1 MAEADGIDP
10 TQASNLVQHQVRDLP
25 TKDLFEPDIPEAF
38 KNASMRVRYECS
50 RLASYYR
57 YPLEQA
63 DSGDVAGLEDY
74 QCLRRYF
81 EKRAG
86 HDVQHPPE
94 MVSPLVWKAA
104 GDDFAGISLKGKLV
118 FRPTNVGP
126 LFQLHLEALRK
137 ERSCRF
143 QRAFGGDRFLYLS
156 VPAITASKLPSH
168 LRGQHIHIQSSYKE
182 WLRKEKR
189 FLGCTWET
197 FLVEQK
203 TKKPGRYVPDDEV
216 GGQSVVLFATEVAQR
231 SAPISFTGK
240 KDHECLAR
248 STIRVEEVFNW
259 FFPTQTNIGQLQCKA
274 YARLELGFSKTLPT
288 LTFFPSQIREVPDIL
303 ADGTVES
310 TSFLERG
317 QRLKEHFDPQNPK
330 VMNDGCSRMSVEAAR
345 QIARDLGLAERPP
358 SVFQA
363 RIGSW
368 KGIWMVDVEKS
379 PDKPQSDTWIEVTP
393 SQRKFNRH
401 AEDLEDDTFD
411 PMRTTFEV
419 ITWSMSVTSARLSPT
434 LIPILVDRRV
444 PEQALHDI
452 FQTSLAYE
460 RKKLMDA
467 VQNPYLLY
475 RWVYSKASVLPDER
489 EDAQAAWLGSL
500 PFSKPKAA
508 LYLLEQGFVPYESP
522 YFAGLVQ
529 DVMQKHLSDLKKSLK
544 PRVGRSIDVFAVAD
558 PIGCLNPGE
567 VHLAFSENFIDE
579 QSGSY
584 EMMLTDVELVV
595 GRQPALRGSDMQ
607 KVRAVFKPEL
617 KHLLDV
623 IVFPS
628 RGVFPLA
635 ERMQNG
641 DYDGDRFWVTWDPA
655 IVDKF
660 ENAPSPSGLPSPES
674 FGIQVDDRRLDD
686 TFVTTNK
693 KAIRE
698 FLDFNFNFRCQQG
711 LLGRCTN
718 FTIASLTR

>member
-1 MAEADGIDP
+1 MSFSTGFWHGSRYHGFKAPLA
-10 TQASNLVQHQVRDLP
+10 
-25 TKDLFEPDIPEAF
+25 FERPA
-38 KNASMRVRYECS
+38 
-50 RLASYYR
+50 
-57 YPLEQA
+57 
-63 DSGDVAGLEDY
+63 
-74 QCLRRYF
+74 
-81 EKRAG
+81 
-86 HDVQHPPE
+86 PPY
-94 MVSPLVWKAA
+94 S
-104 GDDFAGISLKGKLV
+104 I
-118 FRPTNVGP
+118 N
-126 LFQLHLEALRK
+126 
-137 ERSCRF
+137 
-143 QRAFGGDRFLYLS
+143 
-156 VPAITASKLPSH
+156 
-168 LRGQHIHIQSSYKE
+168 
-182 WLRKEKR
+182 
-189 FLGCTWET
+189 
-197 FLVEQK
+197 VEQK

-460 RKKLMDA
+460 RKKLMMRFRTRTFCI
-467 VQNPYLLY
+467 VGSIP
-475 RWVYSKASVLPDER
+475 KLPSCRMNE
-489 EDAQAAWLGSL
+489 
-500 PFSKPKAA
+500 K
-508 LYLLEQGFVPYESP
+508 
-522 YFAGLVQ
+522 
-529 DVMQKHLSDLKKSLK
+529 M
-544 PRVGRSIDVFAVAD
+544 PRR
-558 PIGCLNPGE
+558 
-567 VHLAFSENFIDE
+567 
-579 QSGSY
+579 
-584 EMMLTDVELVV
+584 
-595 GRQPALRGSDMQ
+595 RGS
-607 KVRAVFKPEL
+607 AVCHFQNRKRL
-617 KHLLDV
+617 SICL
-623 IVFPS
+623 S
-628 RGVFPLA
+628 RDSYP
-635 ERMQNG
+635 
-641 DYDGDRFWVTWDPA
+641 
-655 IVDKF
+655 
-660 ENAPSPSGLPSPES
+660 
-674 FGIQVDDRRLDD
+674 
-686 TFVTTNK
+686 TNHRILQDLCK
-693 KAIRE
+693 MSCR
-698 FLDFNFNFRCQQG
+698 N
-711 LLGRCTN
+711 T
-718 FTIASLTR
+718 